1 MGLHVKKG
9 LLDRLI
15 NRLIP
20 KEIIKTRN
28 YMEHYEWK
36 QWVGFK
42 KLHAVRRW
50 DRYEGGYDTHI
61 ASCGVAQ
68 TQFDIF
74 VEPPIT
80 TVKCKNCES
89 KLIGK

>member
-1 MGLHVKKG
+1 M
-9 LLDRLI
+9 
-15 NRLIP
+15 P
-20 KEIIKTRN
+20 EKEDIDHDWDYDYEYEENET
-28 YMEHYEWK
+28 YEWK

-50 DRYEGGYDTHI
+50 DRNEGGYDTHI

-74 VEPPIT
+74 VEPPIAT
-80 TVKCKNCES
+80 LKCKNCERG
-89 KLIGK
+89 LNGK